1 MIITPRPRLARSVK
15 IVGVLPTRR
24 LVAVVCI
31 LGALTGCTPAALP
44 PESPA
49 ATTDTR
55 AEAVMRIV
63 RDTMA
68 QAHLR
73 AVIVRATQDAE
84 EICPQCAC
92 ITVAPTAAAP
102 FAEGASSPQARVRAI
117 SLRSP
122 RWCSEHEFGGV
133 EQRAGQTSS
142 SAGRCSHQSRAR
154 TTAQPTRP
162 ADGISRSVLR
172 ERTEARSG
180 RSIPTWQRPRSS
192 PTRPVRALKRGGLRP
207 PRRRRCSKRG

>member
-122 RWCSEHEFGGV
+122 RWCSEHKFGGV

-162 ADGISRSVLR
+162 ADGISRSVLSR
-172 ERTEARSG
+172 ADRGPQWTEHLYVAAPAVVADKARAAFE
-180 RSIPTWQRPRSS
+180 TWWAEATAAS
-192 PTRPVRALKRGGLRP
+192 PMF
-207 PRRRRCSKRG
+207 